1 MDPRL
6 LEYYNRELSYL
17 RETGAEFAA
26 RHPKVAAR
34 LGMQGTD
41 IADPYV
47 ERMVEAFSFLTARTQ
62 LKIDAEFPRF
72 TQRLLEV
79 VSPNYVTPTP
89 SMSVAQLHPDTE
101 EGDLAKGF
109 TVPRDTAFFS
119 AIPEGEST
127 ACQFRSSQDVTLWP
141 LAIEEA
147 RLTAAPP
154 DMPALHRYLPAN
166 IHVAGALRITLR
178 TFGELTFSQLAGL
191 DRLPFYLCG
200 EERTASHLLELLHT
214 SAIATLA
221 GIPGHFDGALDVN
234 LQQPVMYEGLEP
246 DQGLLPLAWNVFHG
260 HNLLHEY
267 FACPERFYFFTPT
280 GLSAGLQ
287 KIDGGVAE
295 IVILLNRLPP
305 DWLIHQTNAAQF
317 SLFCTPVINLF
328 PRVTARIDVTH
339 STTEQHLVV
348 DRTHP
353 LDYEVFSVQ
362 EVEGLET
369 DTTRKMAFRPL
380 YHTRNNDE
388 GNHGRYFSLRREP
401 RRLSENARR
410 YGTRTP
416 YTGSEVFL
424 SLVDQYEAPYPENL
438 RHITITAMVTNRD
451 LPCLI
456 ARNGRD
462 DLTVDAAI
470 PVAGVGLIRPP
481 RSPQPPLAER
491 EMAWR
496 LIRQLSFNYLPL
508 ADLDHRTGGQALR
521 DLLNLFIPA
530 HDSPQSRQVRSL
542 IGCKTTPVT
551 RRLPGSGLLVYGRG
565 VSCELTVDEEGFSG
579 ISPYLFGLVLEH
591 YIARH
596 VSINTFSQMT
606 LHSMQRGKIMTWPV
620 RAGLRGSV

>member
-17 RETGAEFAA
+17 RETGAEFATL
-26 RHPKVAAR
+26 HPKIAAR

-47 ERMVEAFSFLTARTQ
+47 ERMIEAFSFLSARTQ

-89 SMSVAQLHPDTE
+89 SMAVVKLYPDTQ
-101 EGDLAKGF
+101 EGDLAKGV
-109 TVPRDTAFFS
+109 TVPRDTAFVS
-119 AIPEGEST
+119 PIPEGENT

-141 LAIEEA
+141 LSIEEV

-154 DMPALHRYLPAN
+154 DMPALHRYLPPN

-178 TFGELTFSQLAGL
+178 TFGELTFSELAGPA
-191 DRLPFYLCG
+191 RLPFYLCG
-200 EERTASHLLELLHT
+200 EERIASHLFELLHT
-214 SAIATLA
+214 SAVATLA
-221 GIPGHFDGALDVN
+221 GEPGHFDGELNVN
-234 LQQPVMYEGLEP
+234 LQHPVAHEGLEP
-246 DQGLLPLAWNVFHG
+246 GQGLLPLAWNVFHG
-260 HNLLHEY
+260 HNLLHEF

-287 KIDGGVAE
+287 KVQGNVAE

-305 DWLIHQTNAAQF
+305 DWLIHQTDAAQF

-328 PRVTARIDVTH
+328 PRTTTRIEVTH
-339 STTEQHLVV
+339 SVTEQHLVV
-348 DRTHP
+348 DRTRP

-362 EVEGLET
+362 EVEGLEAE
-369 DTTRKMAFRPL
+369 TTRKMIFRPL

-401 RRLSENARR
+401 RRSSENARR

-424 SLVDQYEAPYPENL
+424 SLVDQHEAPYPENL
-438 RHITITAMVTNRD
+438 RHITVTAMVTNRD
-451 LPCLI
+451 
-456 ARNGRD
+456 
-462 DLTVDAAI
+462 
-470 PVAGVGLIRPP
+470 
-481 RSPQPPLAER
+481 
-491 EMAWR
+491 
-496 LIRQLSFNYLPL
+496 LPL

-606 LHSMQRGKIMTWPV
+606 LHSMQRGHVMTWPV
-620 RAGLRGSV
+620 RTGQRGSV

>member
-1 MDPRL
+1 
-6 LEYYNRELSYL
+6 
-17 RETGAEFAA
+17 
-26 RHPKVAAR
+26 
-34 LGMQGTD
+34 MQGTD

-89 SMSVAQLHPDTE
+89 SMSVAQLHPDPE

-200 EERTASHLLELLHT
+200 EERTASHLFELLHT

-234 LQQPVMYEGLEP
+234 LKQPVTYEGLEP

-287 KIDGGVAE
+287 KTDGGVAE

-305 DWLIHQTNAAQF
+305 DWLIHQTNATQF

-348 DRTHP
+348 DKTHP

-369 DTTRKMAFRPL
+369 DTTRKMTFRPL

-388 GNHGRYFSLRREP
+388 GNHGRYFSC
-401 RRLSENARR
+401 A
-410 YGTRTP
+410 
-416 YTGSEVFL
+416 GSR
-424 SLVDQYEAPYPENL
+424 AGCRKRPPL
-438 RHITITAMVTNRD
+438 RHPHPLYRLGSV
-451 LPCLI
+451 
-456 ARNGRD
+456 
-462 DLTVDAAI
+462 
-470 PVAGVGLIRPP
+470 PVAG
-481 RSPQPPLAER
+481 
-491 EMAWR
+491 
-496 LIRQLSFNYLPL
+496 
-508 ADLDHRTGGQALR
+508 
-521 DLLNLFIPA
+521 
-530 HDSPQSRQVRSL
+530 
-542 IGCKTTPVT
+542 
-551 RRLPGSGLLVYGRG
+551 
-565 VSCELTVDEEGFSG
+565 
-579 ISPYLFGLVLEH
+579 
-591 YIARH
+591 
-596 VSINTFSQMT
+596 
-606 LHSMQRGKIMTWPV
+606 
-620 RAGLRGSV
+620 

>member
-1 MDPRL
+1 
-6 LEYYNRELSYL
+6 
-17 RETGAEFAA
+17 
-26 RHPKVAAR
+26 
-34 LGMQGTD
+34 
-41 IADPYV
+41 
-47 ERMVEAFSFLTARTQ
+47 
-62 LKIDAEFPRF
+62 
-72 TQRLLEV
+72 
-79 VSPNYVTPTP
+79 
-89 SMSVAQLHPDTE
+89 MSVAQLHPDTE
-101 EGDLAKGF
+101 EGDLAKAF

-305 DWLIHQTNAAQF
+305 DWPIHQTNAAQF

-388 GNHGRYFSLRREP
+388 GNHGRYFPCAGSP
-401 RRLSENARR
+401 AA
-410 YGTRTP
+410 YQKTP
-416 YTGSEVFL
+416 AVTAPYPHTGSEVFL
-424 SLVDQYEAPYPENL
+424 SLVDQYEAPYPEICATSPSRPWSL
-438 RHITITAMVTNRD
+438 TAICPVLLPAMAGTINRGCSH
-451 LPCLI
+451 PGG
-456 ARNGRD
+456 GRG
-462 DLTVDAAI
+462 
-470 PVAGVGLIRPP
+470 PPRPP

-496 LIRQLSFNYLPL
+496 LIP
-508 ADLDHRTGGQALR
+508 
-521 DLLNLFIPA
+521 
-530 HDSPQSRQVRSL
+530 
-542 IGCKTTPVT
+542 PVI
-551 RRLPGSGLLVYGRG
+551 
-565 VSCELTVDEEGFSG
+565 F
-579 ISPYLFGLVLEH
+579 
-591 YIARH
+591 
-596 VSINTFSQMT
+596 
-606 LHSMQRGKIMTWPV
+606 
-620 RAGLRGSV
+620 

>member
-491 EMAWR
+491 EMA
-496 LIRQLSFNYLPL
+496 
-508 ADLDHRTGGQALR
+508 
-521 DLLNLFIPA
+521 
-530 HDSPQSRQVRSL
+530 
-542 IGCKTTPVT
+542 
-551 RRLPGSGLLVYGRG
+551 
-565 VSCELTVDEEGFSG
+565 
-579 ISPYLFGLVLEH
+579 
-591 YIARH
+591 
-596 VSINTFSQMT
+596 
-606 LHSMQRGKIMTWPV
+606 
-620 RAGLRGSV
+620 